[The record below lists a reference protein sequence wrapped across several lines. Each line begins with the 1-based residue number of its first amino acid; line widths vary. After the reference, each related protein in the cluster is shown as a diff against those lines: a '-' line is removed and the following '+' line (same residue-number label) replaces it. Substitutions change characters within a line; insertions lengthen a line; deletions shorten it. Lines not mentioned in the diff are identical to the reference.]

1 MLSNILKN
9 SKLNKH
15 NYFPFI
21 TLMTKKNKKIIDN
34 NCHTQINSK
43 IDNTTKNFI
52 LSQDDKNK
60 PKSFLDIPDGT
71 YIH

>member
-1 MLSNILKN
+1 
-9 SKLNKH
+9 
-15 NYFPFI
+15 
-21 TLMTKKNKKIIDN
+21 MTKKNKKIIDN

-60 PKSFLDIPDGT
+60 TKSFLDIPDGT

>member
-21 TLMTKKNKKIIDN
+21 TLMTKKNKKIIDS

-43 IDNTTKNFI
+43 TYNITKNLI

>member
-21 TLMTKKNKKIIDN
+21 TLMAKKNKKIIDN

-52 LSQDDKNK
+52 LSQHDKNK
-60 PKSFLDIPDGT
+60 SKSFLDIPDGT

>member
-34 NCHTQINSK
+34 NYLTQINSK
-43 IDNTTKNFI
+43 TDNTTKNII
-52 LSQDDKNK
+52 LSQDHKNK